1 MGYPRDK
8 LSTNNYQ
15 PRNHYAINN
24 QTPLLVPN
32 VESSFLFQSSENLSF
47 DHPDYKNNPNLKPPF
62 PYAVLISW
70 AMKELGKPK
79 ITLSDIYGWIVD
91 NFAYYRYSD
100 SSWQVS
106 DI

>member
-1 MGYPRDK
+1 MGYARDK
-8 LSTNNYQ
+8 LSLNNYQ
-15 PRNHYAINN
+15 PRNHYTFNN
-24 QTPLLVPN
+24 PILPTNNDPN
-32 VESSFLFQSSENLSF
+32 FLMHPSDNHSF
-47 DHPDYKNNPNLKPPF
+47 DHPDYKSNPNLKPPF

-100 SSWQVS
+100 SSWQVAF
-106 DI
+106 